1 MYIHCAA
8 GCRFCLSLMQAA
20 SQMWFLS
27 AWRTSAGLDLGL
39 RGRKWKSLAFLTCQV
54 MVYNPFMATVASSDC
69 LNSSDCVWL
78 ERWVAEHFLFL
89 ETGALNLKKSS
100 WLLPSYHVQLVLERH
115 LTSYQLHLLQDQGA
129 VLGYMA
135 EVPAKTPA
143 VPLKT
148 FTPLT
153 VMQVFAL
160 LAEGRIHVW
169 VRDRLLWLG
178 KIQLQSPQ
186 LNKHFL

>member
-1 MYIHCAA
+1 MVS
-8 GCRFCLSLMQAA
+8 FCLKDKCWA
-20 SQMWFLS
+20 WFRVKGEKVEIWHFS
-27 AWRTSAGLDLGL
+27 RADSC
-39 RGRKWKSLAFLTCQV
+39 SQV
-54 MVYNPFMATVASSDC
+54 MVYNPFMATVAWSDC
-69 LNSSDCVWL
+69 LNSSECVWL

-115 LTSYQLHLLQDQGA
+115 LTSYQLHLLQDQG
-129 VLGYMA
+129 A

-186 LNKHFL
+186 LNKHFLWFY